1 MPALKKDLNIK
12 IFVLAQKKNK
22 KSGLSEDSLILDYS
36 NPSGIFNRVVVLVTF
51 ESHNIYENRFFM

>member
-12 IFVLAQKKNK
+12 IFVLAQKK

-36 NPSGIFNRVVVLVTF
+36 NSSGIFNRVVVLVTF
-51 ESHNIYENRFFM
+51 ESHNIYENRFFI